1 MAPQITVLEHAFKF
15 SLPDVP
21 NETVS
26 CLSKLTFDGEGNL
39 SAKDHLN
46 KFWCKCIK
54 HDISDLGVLCRLFA
68 FTFRGRIK
76 QWFESFP
83 ACHIFDWFQ
92 FVDEFLDA
100 FEIYDFDQLCEE
112 FHTSLINDDPSLEG
126 FLTRVYHILC
136 KFNLD
141 DMTLALNLFY
151 DLYIPSIQSC
161 SSMNKELIAN
171 PITQLQEQSCSQ
183 EEENSSDN
191 VEQARELESIDQV
204 LIDNQI
210 GFSFESL
217 YLQSKTSIEDDLFLA
232 QGEYPHSCN
241 SCSNQHLKSVIEE
254 HLSNENLLECSSTPM
269 KLIREGVME
278 LEEETLNLHPQNAL
292 HSQERLDACHINFE
306 LSITQKANPDDRI
319 MLRNSSPK
327 QSKNFK
333 ESEENC
339 LENTIIEYHSSR
351 DSFYLLISHSFYS
364 LYPDLFLDSGG
375 LDILPTTS
383 YSFPPQSYPFDML
396 NFGEINPKPNIDKTG
411 FDSCSLSS
419 LIWEEDMLRDD
430 FAQCIVE
437 KDNALHLMEI
447 KHSKSHTRSLISSN
461 LNVYASH
468 FEMINRIEG
477 NIQSN
482 DLIDCTNPPMM
493 SFPLIYSFHQS
504 HGLHPHF
511 CDRILGCLEYSY
523 IKKIHN
529 KDKVELAFFLPKYLG
544 SRRDMFLLDSPC
556 EEINEYL
563 ENCKEDGAFQ
573 PLLMVIP
580 FPRHPDEFFKTTY
593 THPCHYDPYHDKIA
607 QWLEDSYN
615 KDIRGNGKIML
626 TLFLD
631 VDYEG
636 KRDMFLSFVDI
647 LPFLLLML
655 DLVFI
660 AGLELLRWL
669 HWKHD
674 FT

>member
-1 MAPQITVLEHAFKF
+1 MAPQITVLEHAFNF

-26 CLSKLTFDGEGNL
+26 CLAKLTFDGEGNL
-39 SAKDHLN
+39 SAKDHLK
-46 KFWCKCIK
+46 KFLCKCIK
-54 HDISDLGVLCRLFA
+54 HNISDLGVLCRLFA

-76 QWFESFP
+76 HWFESFP
-83 ACHIFDWFQ
+83 ACRIFDWFQ
-92 FVDEFLDA
+92 FVDEFLND

-112 FHTSLINDDPSLEG
+112 FHTSLINDDPSSEG

-141 DMTLALNLFY
+141 DMSLALNLFY
-151 DLYIPSIQSC
+151 DAYIPSIQSC
-161 SSMNKELIAN
+161 SITNEEPIAN
-171 PITQLQEQSCSQ
+171 PITQLREQSSSQ

-191 VEQARELESIDQV
+191 VEQAREVESIDQA

-217 YLQSKTSIEDDLFLA
+217 YLQAETNMEDDSLLV

-254 HLSNENLLECSSTPM
+254 HLSNENILECSNTPM
-269 KLIREGVME
+269 NLIREEVTQ
-278 LEEETLNLHPQNAL
+278 ETLNLHPQNAL
-292 HSQERLDACHINFE
+292 CSQERLNTCHINFE
-306 LSITQKANPDDRI
+306 LSITQKTNPDDHI

-327 QSKNFK
+327 HSKGFK

-339 LENTIIEYHSSR
+339 LENTIVDYYSSR
-351 DSFYLLISHSFYS
+351 DSFHLLISLSFYS

-383 YSFPPQSYPFDML
+383 YSFLPQSHPFDML
-396 NFGEINPKPNIDKTG
+396 NFGEIDFEHNIDKTG

-430 FAQCIVE
+430 FTKFIVE
-437 KDNALHLMEI
+437 KKDALHTMEI
-447 KHSKSHTRSLISSN
+447 KHSKLHILSLISSN
-461 LNVYASH
+461 LNVYAAH
-468 FEMINRIEG
+468 FELINLNEG
-477 NIQSN
+477 NIQTNES
-482 DLIDCTNPPMM
+482 IDCTTPPMM

-511 CDRILGCLEYSY
+511 CDRILKWLEYSY
-523 IKKIHN
+523 MKKIHN
-529 KDKVELAFFLPKYLG
+529 KDKVKLAFFLPKYLG
-544 SRRDMFLLDSPC
+544 SRRDIFLLDPPY
-556 EEINEYL
+556 EEVNEHL
-563 ENCKEDGAFQ
+563 ENCQEDGAFQ
-573 PLLMVIP
+573 PWLMDIS
-580 FPRHPDEFFKTTY
+580 FPRNLDEFFKTTY
-593 THPCHYDPYHDKIA
+593 THLCHYDPYHDEIA

-615 KDIRGNGKIML
+615 KNIRGNGKIML
-626 TLFLD
+626 TLFLHD
-631 VDYEG
+631 YYEG
-636 KRDMFLSFVDI
+636 KRDMFLSVVDI
-647 LPFLLLML
+647 IPFLLVTL

-660 AGLELLRWL
+660 AGLKLLRWL